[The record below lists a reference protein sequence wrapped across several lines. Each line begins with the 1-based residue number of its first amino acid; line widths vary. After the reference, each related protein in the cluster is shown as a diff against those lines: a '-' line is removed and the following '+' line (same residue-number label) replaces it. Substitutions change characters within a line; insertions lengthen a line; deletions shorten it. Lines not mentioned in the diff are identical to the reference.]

1 MQVIICISIN
11 VIYPTRVF
19 AKALGYCETPATSY
33 ALLEVSFVTKIT
45 ERKLQFAL
53 SDGILGGNHYFL
65 FPYKK
70 AHSVW
75 EYDLY
80 YLGSFMCF
88 FIIISSSYGIQ

>member
-1 MQVIICISIN
+1 MQKRLG
-11 VIYPTRVF
+11 T
-19 AKALGYCETPATSY
+19 AKFRRLHTPYLS
-33 ALLEVSFVTKIT
+33 LFRPKIT
-45 ERKLQFAL
+45 KRKLQFAL

-75 EYDLY
+75 EYDIY